1 MKKSFYLSSG
11 LHLLL
16 LSLLIVP
23 HCGGSSNEDSKKNGS
38 KDDQSEIVE
47 KGKDKSSSP
56 QEIILYLG
64 KPHTTQK
71 GEDCPSGRWFGGIGI
86 EHTFLD
92 DKIFKVVPGYPA
104 WSAGIKVGDV
114 ILGNLDAIK
123 GEPGTP
129 ITVYVR
135 RGIQILRFD
144 MIRDKIC
151 VK

>member
-1 MKKSFYLSSG
+1 MKKSFYLSLG

-16 LSLLIVP
+16 LSFLVVP
-23 HCGGSSNEDSKKNGS
+23 HCGGPSNENKNKS
-38 KDDQSEIVE
+38 HNEDDQQIIE

-56 QEIILYLG
+56 QEVIIFLG
-64 KPHTTQK
+64 KPRTTQK

-86 EHTFLD
+86 EHTFSD

-104 WSAGIKVGDV
+104 WEAGIKVGDV
-114 ILGNLDAIK
+114 VLGNLDQIK

-129 ITVYVR
+129 VTVYVR
-135 RGIQILRFD
+135 RGIQVLRFD
-144 MIRDKIC
+144 MIREKIC